1 MTSRP
6 DDKTSQ
12 VVYFS
17 IEIALTLPYS
27 FRFAQQYTELQRKF
41 TKNLDAVQPK
51 FLFQKEGNG

>member
-1 MTSRP
+1 MG
-6 DDKTSQ
+6 Q